1 MTGETGCE
9 MDGDENEAGRYRQR
23 AEEVRKI
30 AAATKDKESRAT
42 LMQVAEDYD
51 RMAETR
57 EAIAKSDKKRTA

>member
-1 MTGETGCE
+1 

-30 AAATKDKESRAT
+30 AAATKDKASRAT
-42 LMQVAEDYD
+42 LMQVADDYE

-57 EAIAKSDKKRTA
+57 DAIAKSDKKRNGT

>member
-1 MTGETGCE
+1 MGCQ

-30 AAATKDKESRAT
+30 ASATKDKDSRAT
-42 LMQVAEDYD
+42 LTQVADDYE

-57 EAIAKSDKKRTA
+57 EALAKSDKKRNGI